1 MVIPLALGAQ
11 DGQLEIGVQCL
22 HRDVKAVDF
31 LGGSVGVGHGVG
43 GGLEP
48 VGLMVRG
55 IRRHTDIEVDDLLGL
70 QADVQGHL
78 AVFHGQRALAVAG
91 LIDMEHAAVGI
102 KLRRIGAVFQRPCR
116 RSSGTLGSG
125 LGDSGFRHGRHR
137 LRGSGR
143 SHAGSRAAAASQR
156 SSQQGGHCQQRN
168 KTRIFHCFT
177 PQKQDYWNS
186 IARNWGNR
194 KGGHKQN
201 CPKRSPFPGNA
212 GLF

>member
-11 DGQLEIGVQCL
+11 DGQLEIGVQCF

-78 AVFHGQRALAVAG
+78 AVFHGQRALAVSG
-91 LIDMEHAAVGI
+91 LIDMEHAAVCI
-102 KLRRIGAVFQRPCR
+102 KLRRIGAVFQHQCR

-125 LGDSGFRHGRHR
+125 LED
-137 LRGSGR
+137 RGSGR

-156 SSQQGGHCQQRN
+156 SRQQGGHCQQRN
-168 KTRIFHCFT
+168 KTRIFHCIT
-177 PQKQDYWNS
+177 PQKQDSLNS